1 MVFVVTLAGID
12 MNKVVLDGAL
22 DAAWHV
28 VIHGGESEG
37 HADGLVIAEPRTT
50 FALHLRISKVDALHE
65 HSVLWRISTEDTMKT
80 VLTKWTYGTV
90 ANRISISLLFE
101 DLLSGLWGNIFLL
114 HNYLLV
120 RKDGASR
127 TQSKIF
133 ELLRRS
139 PFSLSFFDSKST
151 KFVRDKQII
160 FEKKYIRLYISALY
174 LYILV
179 CQRFI

>member
-1 MVFVVTLAGID
+1 MELVVALAGID
-12 MNKVVLDGAL
+12 MNKVILDSAL

-37 HADGLVIAEPRTT
+37 HADWLVIAEPRTT
-50 FALHLRISKVDALHE
+50 FALHLRIGKIDALHK
-65 HSVLWRISTEDTMKT
+65 HSVLRCISTEDTMKT

-90 ANRISISLLFE
+90 ANRISVSLLFE
-101 DLLSGLWGNIFLL
+101 DLLSGLWGNIFLF

-139 PFSLSFFDSKST
+139 PFSLSIFDSKG
-151 KFVRDKQII
+151 KQFVRDKQI
-160 FEKKYIRLYISALY
+160 FWE
-174 LYILV
+174 
-179 CQRFI
+179 

>member
-80 VLTKWTYGTV
+80 VLMKWTYGTV
-90 ANRISISLLFE
+90 ANRISVSFLFE
-101 DLLSGLWGNIFLL
+101 DLLSGLWGNIFLFHHGL
-114 HNYLLV
+114 CFISCAKVQNLCEVNKYF
-120 RKDGASR
+120 GN
-127 TQSKIF
+127 
-133 ELLRRS
+133 
-139 PFSLSFFDSKST
+139 KS
-151 KFVRDKQII
+151 
-160 FEKKYIRLYISALY
+160 YINLYISTLSLY
-174 LYILV
+174 
-179 CQRFI
+179 FIVYQKFI